1 MKKQEYT
8 CIVFF
13 LDKKCSPWKYRKI
26 YNLNNFINFVKKI
39 NGIYINVYHKETKQF
54 YKQIKV

>member
-1 MKKQEYT
+1 MKKQYT

-13 LDKKCSPWKYRKI
+13 LDPKCSPWKYRKI
-26 YNLNNFINFVKKI
+26 YNLDSFMKFAKTL
-39 NGIYINVYHKETKQF
+39 NGQYVNVYHKETKQF